1 MSSSVASNYRPL
13 LRNLV
18 RRDVRLRYKGSIF
31 GVAWTLITPL
41 VTVGAYWL
49 VFRFLF
55 GSPIPN
61 YALFLF
67 VGLTVWA
74 FFYTGIQS
82 ASVSITQNAS
92 LVTKN
97 SFPREIIPISSIAAN
112 GVTVVA
118 MLVIAIPLCLIFRQG
133 SLAPLVLLPVI
144 AIFLVAMTVGLG
156 LLLAGLNVY
165 FRDVSHILTALAIPW
180 FFLTPIFYSYST
192 LPELGGNQDAI
203 VFVLQW
209 VNFVSPYV
217 VATQDAPSSGCG
229 PGSPPCCTAGSWV
242 PCSSRSAS
250 SLSDAWPER
259 WQWSSD
265 GAGGHSTEGGLT
277 AVQGGSRAEPDS
289 QGNPPTTG
297 SIQALGALGPQG
309 RRSRYSPG

>member
-1 MSSSVASNYRPL
+1 MGSAITPSYRPL

-18 RRDVRLRYKGSIF
+18 RREVRQRYKGSIL
-31 GVAWTLITPL
+31 GVAWTLVTPL

-74 FFYTGIQS
+74 FFYTGIQA

-112 GVTVVA
+112 GVTVIA

-133 SLAPLVLLPVI
+133 SLAPLIMLPVI
-144 AIFLVAMTVGLG
+144 AVFLIAMTVGLG
-156 LLLAGLNVY
+156 LLLSGLNVY

-180 FFLTPIFYSYST
+180 FFITPIFYSFST
-192 LPELGGNQDAI
+192 LPDLGGNQDTI
-203 VFVLQW
+203 VFVLHW

-217 VATQDAPSSGCG
+217 IATQDALFFGVWPGLADMVYCG
-229 PGSPPCCTAGSWV
+229 IV
-242 PCSSRSAS
+242 
-250 SLSDAWPER
+250 
-259 WQWSSD
+259 
-265 GAGGHSTEGGLT
+265 GAVFLGVGLLAFRRMAREM
-277 AVQGGSRAEPDS
+277 AVE
-289 QGNPPTTG
+289 
-297 SIQALGALGPQG
+297 L
-309 RRSRYSPG
+309 